1 MATLLLRLAAP
12 LQAWGADSK
21 FETRKTNREPTKS
34 GVIGLLAAALGLR
47 RDEREALL
55 RLTGLRF
62 GVRVEREGQL
72 LVDYHTAKTQDEKT
86 SYVTYRHYLQ
96 DAVFLAGIESEDA
109 ALLQQLQQALPQVK
123 DRMTFLY
130 LEHCTL
136 GRQDGAITVTDEKGI
151 VQIPA
156 AGISVLLL
164 GPGTRVTH
172 RAMELMGDTGVGA
185 VWVGEHGVR
194 YYAHGRPLT
203 THSQLLLRQAELV
216 SNTRKHLDV
225 VRKMYQLRFPDEDI
239 SRLTM
244 QQLRGREGSRVRQ
257 VYRKASKDTGV
268 PWSGRLYRPEDF
280 ASGDAV
286 NQALSAGHACLYGL
300 AHAVIVALG
309 CAPGLGFVHV
319 GHECSFVYDIADLY
333 KAEVTIPIA
342 FEVAAQAPD
351 DLPAVVRRRVRD
363 AMVEHH
369 ILERMVHDIRY
380 LLLNADEREQEPE
393 AVYLWDNKVGTV
405 ANGINYFEEEG
416 DETS

>member
-1 MATLLLRLAAP
+1 M
-12 LQAWGADSK
+12 
-21 FETRKTNREPTKS
+21 
-34 GVIGLLAAALGLR
+34 
-47 RDEREALL
+47 
-55 RLTGLRF
+55 
-62 GVRVEREGQL
+62 
-72 LVDYHTAKTQDEKT
+72 
-86 SYVTYRHYLQ
+86 
-96 DAVFLAGIESEDA
+96 
-109 ALLQQLQQALPQVK
+109 
-123 DRMTFLY
+123 
-130 LEHCTL
+130 
-136 GRQDGAITVTDEKGI
+136 
-151 VQIPA
+151 
-156 AGISVLLL
+156 
-164 GPGTRVTH
+164 TH

-225 VRKMYQLRFPDEDI
+225 VRKMYQLRFSDEDI